1 MENNESFEDTSE
13 SSIETL
19 STPPQLMRRPRSKK
33 NKNIRSVRRK
43 GIAKSPNPSTS
54 GKKHKISDS
63 EPELLSIVSIDETRK
78 HTENKKVKSSETNDS
93 EPEMISLNEMRKRA
107 EDKVKKL
114 KPIEINDSESECE
127 RDKYQF
133 EEYYS
138 EKEMNKTGE
147 SNGNSSSNT
156 SDLEGKKEAEKNI
169 E

>member
-1 MENNESFEDTSE
+1 M
-13 SSIETL
+13 
-19 STPPQLMRRPRSKK
+19 
-33 NKNIRSVRRK
+33 
-43 GIAKSPNPSTS
+43 
-54 GKKHKISDS
+54 
-63 EPELLSIVSIDETRK
+63 
-78 HTENKKVKSSETNDS
+78 KSSETNDS
-93 EPEMISLNEMRKRA
+93 EPEMISLNEMRRRA

-114 KPIEINDSESECE
+114 KPIEINDSESEYE

-156 SDLEGKKEAEKNI
+156 LDLEDKKEAEKNI